1 MLTKLRTI
9 VEAFLNEK
17 DLNKALKLVVVRTR
31 EALGVDCCSIY
42 MADHTRG
49 RFRLV
54 ATDGLNNDS
63 EGKVTLRFGEGL
75 VGLVG
80 KKNTILNL
88 ANAQEHPN
96 FKYIPEIGEEEFKS
110 FLGVP
115 INYNDLN
122 LGVLII
128 QQKDSRQFDE
138 IEESFLVSL
147 SAHLSSTMYIAG
159 QKADVA
165 NNSEP
170 VKCTFGSGGIAIAR
184 GWVWQPHMELEQVLL
199 KKNNDRETQ
208 VELFHQALFQLQ
220 LDIDSLTLK
229 VNDNLK
235 NGDMSN
241 VFDSYQDIIEDSD
254 FSNKIDAKIYDEGWS
269 ASSAVK
275 LIAEEMISD
284 CNAQNK
290 KELSLAIRDL
300 SQRLLSRLAHSYL
313 EEFAFSEPVILLA
326 EEITAALIAELPRE
340 RIAGIISLKGSAN
353 SIAAILAKNMNIPT
367 LMGVDLPLSKLDRH
381 LFILDGNREELFV
394 DPPVGVITEYR
405 GNILKDEENTRL
417 FTAEQNEPAVTSD
430 GVKINVE
437 LNAGLNFDKE
447 SEAVLSMIDGVGLY
461 RTEVEF
467 MMHNTFPTEL
477 EECIHYEEF
486 LKSFA
491 STRVRMRTMDV
502 GGDKPLPYM
511 PFHEANPFLGWR
523 GIRISLDKPDLLRT
537 QFRAMLK
544 ANRKYENL
552 EIMLPMISS
561 LEEVIRSKEILD
573 QAYKEICEEY
583 SSVVAY
589 PKLGAMIEVPATMF
603 LLEDLAEHLD
613 FFSIGSNDL
622 TQYTLA
628 VDRNNPYVSK
638 LYDCFNPAMV
648 RVLWRLYRIC
658 VQELNRPLAMCGEMA
673 GDPLGA
679 ILLISM
685 GYRELSMNYT
695 EIARIKYILRRVDTT
710 ELSEIFKKAI
720 KLSDTAAIREMY
732 VNYLRNK
739 GLADILNIK

>member
-1 MLTKLRTI
+1 MLTTLRQI
-9 VEAFLNEK
+9 VEKISGEK
-17 DLNKALKLVVVRTR
+17 DLSKALQLVAAKTR
-31 EALGVDCCSIY
+31 EALGVDCCSVY
-42 MADHTRG
+42 VADYIRG
-49 RFRLV
+49 RNRLV
-54 ATDGLNNDS
+54 ATDGLNHES
-63 EGKVTLRFGEGL
+63 AGHVTLKFGEGL

-80 KKNTILNL
+80 KKKCILNL

-96 FKYIPEIGEEEFKS
+96 FKYIPEIGEDEFKS

-115 INYNDLN
+115 IIHNDRS

-128 QQKDSRQFDE
+128 QQKESREFNE
-138 IEESFLVSL
+138 VEESFLVFL
-147 SAHLSSTMYIAG
+147 ADHLSSILYAAE
-159 QKADVA
+159 QKVE
-165 NNSEP
+165 SEENAEP
-170 VKCTFGSGGIAIAR
+170 IKCSFGSGSIAIAR
-184 GWVWQPHMELEQVLL
+184 GWVWQPHMNLEQVLL

-229 VNDNLK
+229 MSSNLK
-235 NGDMSN
+235 NGELTN
-241 VFDSYQDIIEDSD
+241 VFDSYQDIIENSD
-254 FSNKIDAKIYDEGWS
+254 FSQKVDSKIYDEGWS

-275 LIAEEMISD
+275 IIAEQMIKD
-284 CNAQNK
+284 LNTQNK
-290 KELSLAIRDL
+290 SDAAADIIDLAR
-300 SQRLLSRLAHSYL
+300 RLLSRLAHSYL

-326 EEITAALIAELPRE
+326 EEITASLIAELPRE
-340 RIAGIISLKGSAN
+340 RVAGIISLKGNATSL
-353 SIAAILAKNMNIPT
+353 AAILARNLNIPT
-367 LMGVDLPLSKLDRH
+367 LMGVDLAIDKLDRH
-381 LFILDGNREELFV
+381 LFILDGNRQELFI

-405 GNILKDEENTRL
+405 GNILRDEENTRL
-417 FTAEQNEPAVTSD
+417 FIAEQNDPAVTQD
-430 GVKINVE
+430 GVKVNVE
-437 LNAGLNFDKE
+437 LNAGLNFDKDSE
-447 SEAVLSMIDGVGLY
+447 SVLSMIDGVGLY

-477 EECIHYEEF
+477 EECVHYEEF
-486 LKSFA
+486 LKNFS

-511 PFHEANPFLGWR
+511 PLDEANPFLGWR
-523 GIRISLDKPDLLRT
+523 GIRISLDKPDLLKT

-561 LEEVIRSKEILD
+561 LEEVLQSRKILD
-573 QAYKEICEEY
+573 EAYKEICEEY
-583 SSVVAY
+583 SAKIAY

-628 VDRNNPYVSK
+628 VDRSNSMVAK

-648 RVLWRLYRIC
+648 RILWRLYRIC
-658 VQELNRPLAMCGEMA
+658 VQELECPLAMCGEMA

-679 ILLISM
+679 IMLISM

-695 EIARIKYILRRVDTT
+695 EIARIKYVLRRVDTR
-710 ELSEIFKKAI
+710 ELAEIFKRAI
-720 KLSDTAAIREMY
+720 KLSTTTDIRQMY
-732 VNYLRNK
+732 VDYLKEK
-739 GLADILNIK
+739 GLAEILNIK